1 VVDVFEEVEEQI
13 RSDRY
18 RALALKVL
26 PWFIGAVVLI
36 LAAVGGWQ
44 GYRAWIS
51 NQSAKASETYAK
63 GLEAQQAGRAAEA
76 KVAWEALSK
85 SGSPAY
91 KSLAL
96 QHLGAIKLGDRDVP
110 GAVALFDQAA
120 KAAPDPLVGDAARL
134 KSVYALLDTAP
145 RADIDARLEPL
156 LKEGRPFRMQAREAA
171 AFTKLLAGD
180 SAGARGDFVVV
191 SLAPDAAEGARSRAT
206 AAIALIDSG
215 SAQRTREL
223 VKAAIALPPP
233 RPLPPGALPDAGA
246 LPMQAPAQ

>member
-63 GLEAQQAGRAAEA
+63 GLEAQQAGRAGEA

-145 RADIDARLEPL
+145 RADIEARLEPL

-223 VKAAIALPPP
+223 VKAAIALP
-233 RPLPPGALPDAGA
+233 LPPGGLPGGLPGAGA

>member
-1 VVDVFEEVEEQI
+1 MVDVFEEVEEQI

-63 GLEAQQAGRAAEA
+63 GLEDQQAGRAGEA

-145 RADIDARLEPL
+145 RADIEARLEPL

>member
-1 VVDVFEEVEEQI
+1 MVDVFEEVEEQI

-26 PWFIGAVVLI
+26 PWFIGVVVLI

-44 GYRAWIS
+44 GYHAWTS
-51 NQSAKASETYAK
+51 AQSAKASETYAK
-63 GLEAQQAGRAAEA
+63 GLEAQQAGRSAEA
-76 KVAWEALSK
+76 KTAWETLSK
-85 SGSPAY
+85 SSSPAY
-91 KSLAL
+91 RALAL
-96 QHLGAIKLGDRDVP
+96 QHLGALKLAEQDAA

-120 KAAPDPLVGDAARL
+120 KAAPDPLIGDAARL
-134 KSVYALLDTAP
+134 KAVYALLDTAP
-145 RADIDARLEPL
+145 RADVEARLEPL
-156 LKEGRPFRMQAREAA
+156 LKEGRPFRMQAREAS

-180 SAGARGDFVVV
+180 AAGARGDFVVV

-233 RPLPPGALPDAGA
+233 RPLPPGAAMGQGLP
-246 LPMQAPAQ
+246 PMQAPAQ

>member
-36 LAAVGGWQ
+36 LAGVGGWQ

-51 NQSAKASETYAK
+51 SQSGKASETYAK
-63 GLEAQQAGRAAEA
+63 GLEAQQAGRPGDART
-76 KVAWEALSK
+76 AWEALAK
-85 SGSPAY
+85 SPSPAY

-96 QHLGAIKLGDRDVP
+96 QHLGALRLAERDTA

-120 KAAPDPLVGDAARL
+120 KAAPDPLIGDAARL

-156 LKEGRPFRMQAREAA
+156 LKPERPFRLQAREAA
-171 AFTKLLAGD
+171 AFSKLLAGD
-180 SAGARGDFVVV
+180 ASAARADFVVV

-215 SAQRTREL
+215 SAQRTRDL
-223 VKAAIALPPP
+223 VKAAAALPPP
-233 RPLPPGALPDAGA
+233 RPLPPGAQLGQG

>member
-145 RADIDARLEPL
+145 RADIEARLEPL

>member
-1 VVDVFEEVEEQI
+1 MVDVFEEVEEQI

-145 RADIDARLEPL
+145 RADIEARLEPL

>member
-1 VVDVFEEVEEQI
+1 MVDVFEEVEEQI

-18 RALALKVL
+18 RALALKFL
-26 PWFIGAVVLI
+26 PWFIGAVVLV
-36 LAAVGGWQ
+36 LAVVGGWQ
-44 GYRAWIS
+44 GYRAWIGS
-51 NQSAKASETYAK
+51 QSAKASEAYAK

-76 KVAWEALSK
+76 KTAWETLSK
-85 SGSPAY
+85 SSSPAY
-91 KSLAL
+91 RSLAL
-96 QHLGAIKLGDRDVP
+96 QHLGALKLADRDAA

-120 KAAPDPLVGDAARL
+120 KAAPDPLIGDAARL

-145 RADIDARLEPL
+145 RADIEARLEPL

-180 SAGARGDFVVV
+180 TAGAKGDFVVV

-233 RPLPPGALPDAGA
+233 RPLPPGAALGQGLPS
-246 LPMQAPAQ
+246 MQAPAQ

>member
-1 VVDVFEEVEEQI
+1 
-13 RSDRY
+13 
-18 RALALKVL
+18 
-26 PWFIGAVVLI
+26 
-36 LAAVGGWQ
+36 
-44 GYRAWIS
+44 
-51 NQSAKASETYAK
+51 
-63 GLEAQQAGRAAEA
+63 
-76 KVAWEALSK
+76 
-85 SGSPAY
+85 
-91 KSLAL
+91 
-96 QHLGAIKLGDRDVP
+96 
-110 GAVALFDQAA
+110 
-120 KAAPDPLVGDAARL
+120 
-134 KSVYALLDTAP
+134 
-145 RADIDARLEPL
+145 
-156 LKEGRPFRMQAREAA
+156 MQAREAA

>member
-1 VVDVFEEVEEQI
+1 MVDVFEEVEEQI

>member
-63 GLEAQQAGRAAEA
+63 GLEAQQAGRAGEA

-145 RADIDARLEPL
+145 RADIEARLEPL

>member
-134 KSVYALLDTAP
+134 KSVYALLDTEP

>member
-63 GLEAQQAGRAAEA
+63 GLEAQQAGRAGEA

-145 RADIDARLEPL
+145 RADIEARLEPL

-233 RPLPPGALPDAGA
+233 RPLPPGGLPGAGA